1 MEEKE
6 LIKQTEKTFESI
18 KHIDENGVE
27 FWYARELML
36 ALGYSGWDKF
46 KKVIQK
52 AIIACENS
60 EILAGECFRQ
70 LGKTSAM
77 PNGGEKYMAD
87 YDYML
92 TRYACYLIAQNG
104 SPRKKQV
111 ALAQTYFA
119 VQTRKQEITEEEYKK
134 LPEDERRMYNRKIV
148 KDRNKVLYAAAQN
161 AGVINYGK
169 FTNFGY
175 KGLYNNETEAD
186 IHRRKGLKE
195 KESIL
200 DYMGSEELGANIF
213 RITQT
218 EAKLRN
224 DKVNNED
231 DACIT
236 HYTVGKTVRKAI
248 EELGGTMPEKLPTPE
263 KSIKQLEKEEREEK
277 RKLRALNKLNPKKKL
292 KK

>member
-1 MEEKE
+1 MEENK
-6 LIKQTEKTFESI
+6 LIKQTEQTFESI

-27 FWYARELML
+27 FWYARELMITL
-36 ALGYSGWDKF
+36 EYTKWGNF
-46 KKVIQK
+46 KNVIIK
-52 AIIACENS
+52 AIQSCENS
-60 EILAGECFRQ
+60 NINAFDHFAEV
-70 LGKTSAM
+70 GKTVPM
-77 PNGGEKYMAD
+77 PSGARPKIIEDFK
-87 YDYML
+87 L

-104 SPRKKQV
+104 SPTKKQV

-134 LPEDERRMYNRKIV
+134 LPEDERRKYNRKIV
-148 KDRNKVLYAAAQN
+148 KDRNTILYVAAQE
-161 AGVINYGK
+161 AGVTNYGK
-169 FTNFGY
+169 FTNYGY
-175 KGLYNNETEAD
+175 KGLYNGETEND

-248 EELGGTMPEKLPTPE
+248 EELGGTMPENLPTPE
-263 KSIKQLEKEEREEK
+263 KSIQQLEKEEREEK
-277 RKLRALNKLNPKKKL
+277 RKLKALNKLAPKKKL

>member
-1 MEEKE
+1 MEENE

-27 FWYARELML
+27 FWYARELMETL
-36 ALGYSGWDKF
+36 EYKKWGNF
-46 KKVIQK
+46 KNVILK
-52 AIIACENS
+52 AMIACENS
-60 EILAGECFRQ
+60 EISTKDCFADV
-70 LGKTSAM
+70 GKSIIS
-77 PNGGEKYMAD
+77 GKGKEDIIED
-87 YDYML
+87 YKL

-104 SPRKKQV
+104 DPRKKV
-111 ALAQTYFA
+111 IALAQTYFA

-134 LPEDERRMYNRKIV
+134 LPEDERRLYNRKLV
-148 KDRNKVLYAAAQN
+148 KDRNKVLYAAAQS
-161 AGVINYGK
+161 AGVNNYGK

-186 IHRRKGLKE
+186 IHRRKGLRPN
-195 KESIL
+195 ESIL

-224 DKVNNED
+224 DNVNNED

-248 EELGGTMPEKLPTPE
+248 EELGGTMPENLPTPE
-263 KSIKQLEKEEREEK
+263 KSVQQLEKEQRQEK
-277 RKLRALNKLNPKKKL
+277 KRLRALNKISKPKKL
-292 KK
+292 KE

>member
-1 MEEKE
+1 MEENK
-6 LIKQTEKTFESI
+6 LIKETEKTFESI
-18 KHIDENGVE
+18 KHVDENRVE
-27 FWYARELML
+27 FWYARELMIVL
-36 ALGYSGWDKF
+36 EYKQWRRF
-46 KKVIQK
+46 EQVIERAK
-52 AIIACENS
+52 EACKNS
-60 EILAGECFRQ
+60 NISIDDHFADVGKIVRAGATNKDI
-70 LGKTSAM
+70 GDIK
-77 PNGGEKYMAD
+77 
-87 YDYML
+87 L

-104 SPRKKQV
+104 DSRKKAI

-134 LPEDERRMYNRKIV
+134 LPEDERRLYNRKLV

-161 AGVINYGK
+161 AGVTNYGK

-186 IHRRKGLKE
+186 IHRRKGLKPN
-195 KESIL
+195 ESIL

-224 DKVNNED
+224 DNVNNED

-248 EELGGTMPEKLPTPE
+248 EELGGTMPENLPTPE
-263 KSIKQLEKEEREEK
+263 KSIKQLEKEERQEEK
-277 RKLRALNKLNPKKKL
+277 RRKALNNLSSKPKLNNKHK
-292 KK
+292 

>member
-1 MEEKE
+1 MEENK
-6 LIKQTEKTFESI
+6 LIKQTEDTFEGI
-18 KHIDENGVE
+18 KHVDENGVE
-27 FWYARELML
+27 FWYARELMESL
-36 ALGYSGWDKF
+36 EYKKWGNF
-46 KKVIQK
+46 KNVISKAKEACKGSSINIFEHFADVGRVLKVG
-52 AIIACENS
+52 N
-60 EILAGECFRQ
+60 
-70 LGKTSAM
+70 
-77 PNGGEKYMAD
+77 NAD
-87 YDYML
+87 MSIDDVKL
-92 TRYACYLIAQNG
+92 TRYACYLVAQNG
-104 SPRKKQV
+104 DPRKKTI

-195 KESIL
+195 NESIL

-224 DKVNNED
+224 DKINSED

-248 EELGGTMPEKLPTPE
+248 EELGGTMPENLPTPS

-277 RKLRALNKLNPKKKL
+277 RRLNTLNKLVPKKKL

>member
-1 MEEKE
+1 MEENK
-6 LIKQTEKTFESI
+6 LIKETEKTFESI
-18 KHIDENGVE
+18 KHVDENGVE
-27 FWYARELML
+27 FWYARELMIVL
-36 ALGYSGWDKF
+36 EYKQWRRF
-46 KKVIQK
+46 EQVIERAK
-52 AIIACENS
+52 EACKNS
-60 EILAGECFRQ
+60 NISIDDHFADVGKIVRAGATNKDI
-70 LGKTSAM
+70 GDIK
-77 PNGGEKYMAD
+77 
-87 YDYML
+87 L

-104 SPRKKQV
+104 DSRKKAI

-134 LPEDERRMYNRKIV
+134 LPEDERRLYNRKLV

-161 AGVINYGK
+161 AGVTNYGK

-186 IHRRKGLKE
+186 IHRRKGLKPN
-195 KESIL
+195 ESIL

-224 DKVNNED
+224 DNVNNED

-248 EELGGTMPEKLPTPE
+248 EELGGTMPENLPTPE
-263 KSIKQLEKEEREEK
+263 KSIKQLEKEERQEEK
-277 RKLRALNKLNPKKKL
+277 RRKALNNLSSKPKLNNKHK
-292 KK
+292 